1 MRLYLSCKMSLF
13 WVISRPLRDI
23 SPMTAVEFKALKMKK
38 KKRNIA
44 EEVEKRSKLILIIT
58 SN

>member
-1 MRLYLSCKMSLF
+1 
-13 WVISRPLRDI
+13 
-23 SPMTAVEFKALKMKK
+23 MTAVEFKALKMKK